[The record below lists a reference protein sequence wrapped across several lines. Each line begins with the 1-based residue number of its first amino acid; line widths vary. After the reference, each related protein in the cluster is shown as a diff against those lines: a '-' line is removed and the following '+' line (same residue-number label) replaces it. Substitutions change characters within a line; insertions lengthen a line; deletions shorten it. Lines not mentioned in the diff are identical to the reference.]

1 LQKLLRNLLWGFLF
15 LQVLLFSSRR
25 KSSFGHMAI
34 TIMGVFR
41 AMITGTIP
49 FQMILQSGL
58 NNQKQKPHNRT
69 NKTYYHC

>member
-1 LQKLLRNLLWGFLF
+1 
-15 LQVLLFSSRR
+15 
-25 KSSFGHMAI
+25 MAI

-41 AMITGTIP
+41 EMITGTIP

-58 NNQKQKPHNRT
+58 NNLKQKPHNRT